1 MTDESDKV
9 VLMSELASAYETQTV
24 NGKYNGIPV
33 ILTALFPD
41 GMSFVQDEQTQR
53 EYLVDSSD
61 VEWDL

>member
-1 MTDESDKV
+1 
-9 VLMSELASAYETQTV
+9 MSENLASAYENGTV
-24 NGKYNGIPV
+24 NGVFNGIPV